1 MGQWM
6 VRIGESMLKS
16 RQVRKQFTRVL
27 TQTLIAQCRLRG
39 ATIEIRA
46 EGGMIYV
53 SGDQDEEIVDALKHT
68 FGVTAVDP
76 YTEVELDPEAVAELA
91 LERNPNPSGSFLI
104 S

>member
-1 MGQWM
+1 MDGPDWG
-6 VRIGESMLKS
+6 IHAEIKAGSK
-16 RQVRKQFTRVL
+16 TIHAVL

-76 YTEVELDPEAVAELA
+76 YTEVELD
-91 LERNPNPSGSFLI
+91 RGGCRI
-104 S
+104 GT